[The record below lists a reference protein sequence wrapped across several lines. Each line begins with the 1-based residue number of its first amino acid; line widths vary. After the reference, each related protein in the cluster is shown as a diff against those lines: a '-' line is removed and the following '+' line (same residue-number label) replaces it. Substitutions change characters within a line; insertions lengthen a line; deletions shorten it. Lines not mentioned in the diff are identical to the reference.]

1 MKKVF
6 VILAGC
12 IFGLSSIALLLSA
25 DIPSQ
30 ENITNGMQCYILS
43 TQQDHALIKKHADIE
58 FVYIPHDLKQAIQ
71 TLKERYTDLAA
82 LIDLS
87 PLLDDATHIA
97 PYETVKATI
106 QKLAIILS
114 SADIQTR
121 NPEDVMLDIIQHY
134 ARLLESDN
142 TQHALAELPE
152 LQEETEPHVRKIHS
166 KTYYNLRVLNNTTT
180 YTLNVAKQARFGGD
194 LTVAGAISG
203 TLPTLALQT
212 TDHAVQVGNANGLL
226 QSLPIGN
233 NGQLLI

>member
-43 TQQDHALIKKHADIE
+43 TQQDHALIKKHA
-58 FVYIPHDLKQAIQ
+58 IQ

-114 SADIQTR
+114 S
-121 NPEDVMLDIIQHY
+121 
-134 ARLLESDN
+134 
-142 TQHALAELPE
+142 
-152 LQEETEPHVRKIHS
+152 
-166 KTYYNLRVLNNTTT
+166 
-180 YTLNVAKQARFGGD
+180 
-194 LTVAGAISG
+194 
-203 TLPTLALQT
+203 
-212 TDHAVQVGNANGLL
+212 
-226 QSLPIGN
+226 
-233 NGQLLI
+233 